1 MVNLR
6 RFSQALF
13 LSIFLFLFIQTESK
27 GKDELGYPVKIFLDF
42 DPLIFIT
49 TLLSAHSVE
58 KAFYLSLILIFIT
71 ALLGR
76 VFCGWICPLGTLN
89 SIVGSLKKTSTI
101 LQREGLFKLKYSILI
116 FLLVSSFLGVQIAG
130 IIDPLSLLIRSL
142 SVSIYPSFNYTIT
155 ALFNFIYDLQ
165 IPVITSISESVFS
178 FFKKTILLFQQTHYK
193 QSIFIGSL
201 FIAILS
207 LNIIERRFWCKYL
220 CPLGALLGI
229 LSKFAILKRT
239 VSEGCTACG
248 KCELLCQGNALL
260 SKKNSWRQSE
270 CLLCWSCDDL
280 CPTKAIHFG
289 FGKKI
294 DNQYLNIS
302 RRRVILSSLS
312 AVVAVPLLKQN
323 LLNRENFF
331 NPLLIRPPGAQSE
344 KVFLK
349 KCVRCGECMKVCL
362 TNGLQPAFLEAGL
375 EGIWTPILI
384 PKIGYCEYRCTLCGQ
399 VCPTGAIKKLSI
411 EEKTKI
417 KIGLAMIDKGR
428 CLPYAHKKPCIV
440 CEEVCPTPKKAIW
453 FEKVSV
459 RDRDGIEYVLQ
470 QPQVDLDL
478 CIGCGICETKCP
490 VVDKPAIYV
499 TSIGE
504 SRSKDNQL
512 IHLKDSGY

>member
-1 MVNLR
+1 MKNLR
-6 RFSQALF
+6 RLSQALF
-13 LSIFLFLFIQTESK
+13 LLIFLFLFIQTESK

-49 TLLSAHSVE
+49 TLLSVHSVE
-58 KAFYLSLILIFIT
+58 KAFYLSLILIFMT

-76 VFCGWICPLGTLN
+76 VFCGWICPLGTIN
-89 SIVGSLKKTSTI
+89 NIVSSLKKTNAH
-101 LQREGLFKLKYSILI
+101 LQKEELFKLKYSLLI
-116 FLLVSSFLGVQIAG
+116 FLLVTSLLGIQIAG
-130 IIDPLSLLIRSL
+130 IIDPLPLLIRSL
-142 SVSIYPSFNYTIT
+142 SVSIYPTFNYMVT
-155 ALFNFIYDLQ
+155 AFFDSIYSLQ
-165 IPVITSISESVFS
+165 IPVITLISESVFS
-178 FFKKTILLFQQTHYK
+178 FFKKTILLFQQSHFK

-207 LNIIERRFWCKYL
+207 LNLIEKRFWCKYL
-220 CPLGALLGI
+220 CPLGALLGV
-229 LSKFAILKRT
+229 LSRFSILKRT

-248 KCELLCQGNALL
+248 KCEEVCQGNALL
-260 SKKNSWRQSE
+260 SKKNLWRQSE
-270 CLLCWSCDDL
+270 CLLCWNCDDL
-280 CPTKAIHFG
+280 CPSKSIHFG
-289 FGKKI
+289 FSKKKGY
-294 DNQYLNIS
+294 QPLNLG

-323 LLNRENFF
+323 PLNRENFF
-331 NPLLIRPPGAQSE
+331 NPLLIRPPGAQPE

-349 KCVRCGECMKVCL
+349 RCVRCGECMKVCL

-375 EGIWTPILI
+375 EGIWTPLLV
-384 PKIGYCEYRCTLCGQ
+384 PKIGYCEFRCTLCGQ

-428 CLPYAHKKPCIV
+428 CLPYAHKKLCIV

-453 FEKVSV
+453 FEKVKV
-459 RDRDGIEYVLQ
+459 KDREGFEFILQ
-470 QPQVDLDL
+470 QPHVDLDL

-512 IHLKDSGY
+512 IHLKEGGY